1 MIYRRQPI
9 TKPERTFL
17 MSDIAICHPAPTPR
31 RSLITRLR
39 HLYGIWRQRRA
50 LARLSNAQLQDIG
63 VTRAQAD
70 AEAARPFWDAPP
82 HWR

>member
-17 MSDIAICHPAPTPR
+17 MSDITACHPAPSPR

-39 HLYGIWRQRRA
+39 HLYGIRRQRRA
-50 LARLSNAQLQDIG
+50 LARLSKAQLQDIG